1 MSTKLKQ
8 KLEQLTLI
16 LFFTAG
22 AVLLGIQ
29 IRKYYLGELTLTL
42 NELIVT
48 AVAISLIVNPRFL
61 LNGLNKIIASKF
73 NTNKNDREANDE

>member
-16 LFFTAG
+16 LFFSAG

-29 IRKYYLGELTLTL
+29 IRKYYLGELTLAL